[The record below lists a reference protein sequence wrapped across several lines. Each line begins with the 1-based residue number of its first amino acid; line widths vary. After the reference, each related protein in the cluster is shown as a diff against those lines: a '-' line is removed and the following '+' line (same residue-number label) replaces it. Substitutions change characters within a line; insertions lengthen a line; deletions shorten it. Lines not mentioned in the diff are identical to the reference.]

1 MLGTALLK
9 ALSIL
14 CRHETSFRMSSDML
28 QALPHG
34 KGLEVVELRGVLDLT
49 KAGMCQL
56 HAAIA
61 SKQSQKAN
69 QKLD

>member
-1 MLGTALLK
+1 
-9 ALSIL
+9 
-14 CRHETSFRMSSDML
+14 MSSDML
-28 QALPHG
+28 QALSHET
-34 KGLEVVELRGVLDLT
+34 GLAVVNLRGVLDLT

-69 QKLD
+69 QILD